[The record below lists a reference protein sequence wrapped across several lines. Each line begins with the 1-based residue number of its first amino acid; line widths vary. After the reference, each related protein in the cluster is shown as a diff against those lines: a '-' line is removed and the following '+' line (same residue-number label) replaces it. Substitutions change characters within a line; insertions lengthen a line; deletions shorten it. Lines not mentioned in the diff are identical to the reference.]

1 MSDTLAFEIGGWVV
15 FALAV
20 PSIIWLGWRTY
31 RAENTR
37 DAMASVALSKPMNPA
52 VNFGVGVFL
61 LAVAGFV
68 LFDEALPN
76 PDDEARLML
85 VGSFGLLMLVGVL
98 HLVIGT
104 MTVRRRRAAR
114 SHGMAA

>member
-31 RAENTR
+31 
-37 DAMASVALSKPMNPA
+37 
-52 VNFGVGVFL
+52 